1 MQNVAVRGLRLRKKV
16 LQYPVRHDV
25 DSDDDNDDDN
35 DEDFQIEDN
44 NCSSSEESDG
54 TSRKGELLLPGNL
67 LQNKTFAK
75 LCLIFKASLPNE
87 SPSKNHEKC
96 FNFT

>member
-1 MQNVAVRGLRLRKKV
+1 MRLRKKV

-44 NCSSSEESDG
+44 NCSSSEKSDG
-54 TSRKGELLLPGNL
+54 TSRKGELLSGNL
-67 LQNKTFAK
+67 LKNK
-75 LCLIFKASLPNE
+75 KATYIVHL
-87 SPSKNHEKC
+87 
-96 FNFT
+96 